1 MKIQIKRVYEPAAK
15 ADGFR
20 VLVDRLWPRG
30 VSKAE
35 AHIDLWAN
43 DVAPS
48 TELRKWFSHEPE
60 RFEEFT
66 ARYEDELRAHETAV
80 EQVVSAAKGTRL
92 TLIYAARD
100 PKVNHAAVLM
110 RYLQQV

>member
-30 VSKAE
+30 VTKAE
-35 AHIDLWAN
+35 AAIDLWAK

-48 TELRKWFSHEPE
+48 TELRKWFSHDSQ
-60 RFEEFT
+60 RFDEFT
-66 ARYEDELRAHETAV
+66 KRYKEELRASEAAIA
-80 EQVVSAAKGTRL
+80 QMVSAANRARI

-100 PKVNHAAVLM
+100 PKVNHAAMLM
-110 RYLQQV
+110 RYLQQT